1 MLKSIFAKES
11 PQIRARR
18 WASKYPH
25 DRNNAAQ
32 PPKRASGS
40 KRTIEKGGAGGPPP
54 RLFASGLSLEKAWI
68 PRPGPGGKPRRRS
81 GPATVPTEPPTD
93 DGAPPALTSLARLGT
108 GHQKN
113 FPPYPRDTEGKNR
126 SVCIPGRLCRVTKVG
141 AFGGYRI
148 VQTACSYG
156 CLQLKGVFDLFC
168 FGTADD
174 IITEPQII
182 AVA

>member
-1 MLKSIFAKES
+1 MGLEISPRPKQCGTTAKTSERE
-11 PQIRARR
+11 RA
-18 WASKYPH
+18 AHK
-25 DRNNAAQ
+25 
-32 PPKRASGS
+32 KR
-40 KRTIEKGGAGGPPP
+40 GGGGPPP

-68 PRPGPGGKPRRRS
+68 PRPGPGGEPRRRS
-81 GPATVPTEPPTD
+81 GPAPVPTEPPTD
-93 DGAPPALTSLARLGT
+93 DGAPPALTALTRPGT
-108 GHQKN
+108 GHPKN
-113 FPPYPRDTEGKNR
+113 FPSYPRDTEGKNR

-168 FGTADD
+168 FGIADD